1 MLCTYGTHI
10 TLLILFPNVK
20 YCVECNNRARIALS
34 LLGFL
39 DNLGYPYIW
48 PSHCKDS
55 QITSLKLYLIVTLIV
70 NFKHNFHKENET
82 FSRKKLKRF
91 KEKSLKMEPFLSELP
106 YHIYEW
112 LIISLKDFCIVIRKW
127 PTFLPSIGFP

>member
-1 MLCTYGTHI
+1 MEISRIY
-10 TLLILFPNVK
+10 LLFVQ
-20 YCVECNNRARIALS
+20 S
-34 LLGFL
+34 LAIYV

-55 QITSLKLYLIVTLIV
+55 QITSLKLYLIVTLFV

-82 FSRKKLKRF
+82 FSKKKLKRF

-106 YHIYEW
+106 YHIY
-112 LIISLKDFCIVIRKW
+112 D
-127 PTFLPSIGFP
+127 